1 MRNIPRSHDTG
12 KTNNYLTSDF
22 WLFDGS
28 YFRLKNVTL
37 GYTLPQKWTNKLH
50 LNTARIYVSASDL
63 FCISDFPKGW
73 DPEMGVSSYPITSTI
88 LVGLNLKL

>member
-1 MRNIPRSHDTG
+1 MDE
-12 KTNNYLTSDF
+12 
-22 WLFDGS
+22 
-28 YFRLKNVTL
+28 
-37 GYTLPQKWTNKLH
+37 LH

-63 FCISDFPKGW
+63 FCISDYPKGW